1 MWSIAKREL
10 KFYFT
15 NITGYLFILCYL
27 TINTLLLW
35 FLDTPYLLFTS
46 GFADLSPFFEIT
58 PFLFI
63 FLIPAISMRSF
74 SEEKSTGTLELLMT
88 KPLNPSEIY
97 LGKFLGIA
105 IVIIIAIIPTT
116 INILGLQTLLQPNSK
131 LDIGNIFVSYLALI
145 LLSILFLNISL
156 CISILFRNQVTSFL
170 VAFLICFIQFF
181 LWNFI
186 AEASSV
192 PSTYRLISDIGIQSH
207 YLNLSNG
214 LLRLEDLIYFLGIN
228 IAIFIL
234 GIELINKEKA

>member
-15 NITGYLFILCYL
+15 NITGYLFILSYL

-46 GFADLSPFFEIT
+46 DFADLSPFFEIT
-58 PFLFI
+58 PLLFI

-74 SEEKSTGTLELLMT
+74 SEERSTGTLELLIT

-97 LGKFLGIA
+97 LGKFLGITM
-105 IVIIIAIIPTT
+105 VIIITILPTT
-116 INILGLQTLLQPNSK
+116 INIFGLQTLLQPNSK
-131 LDIGNIFVSYLALI
+131 LDIGNIFASYLALI

-181 LWNFI
+181 LWNFL
-186 AEASSV
+186 AEASSA

-207 YLNLSNG
+207 YLSLSNG
-214 LLRLEDLIYFLGIN
+214 IFRLEDLIYFLGIN

-234 GIELINKEKA
+234 GIELINKEQA